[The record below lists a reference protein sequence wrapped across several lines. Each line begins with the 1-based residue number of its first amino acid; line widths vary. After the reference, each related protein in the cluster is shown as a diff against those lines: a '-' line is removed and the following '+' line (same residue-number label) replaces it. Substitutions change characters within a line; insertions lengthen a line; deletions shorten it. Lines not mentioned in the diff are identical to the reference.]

1 MGAPCV
7 DACKMPLVEIARP
20 PRDIGRLACE
30 VNRVLAGAAAS
41 LQHVSRFPGKARPQD
56 GPYRLTVAMECRSVQ
71 SAVRLDRP
79 LVPAEFRYVIRHQRL
94 QSRARGNLHPFLGC
108 DNILALCRN
117 GYTLH
122 CLPLGFMLLE
132 QRYFTFGNNLVAN
145 PRLNPVCLLALAL
158 TIGAAASP
166 VRAQTGAAE
175 GQKLAFD
182 RGKGNCLTCHVI
194 KGGDLAGTIGP
205 PLQDIR
211 TKYPNRSD
219 LVAILTD
226 ESRRNPQTLMPPFGR
241 NRILTEQE
249 INAIVDFLQTL

>member
-1 MGAPCV
+1 
-7 DACKMPLVEIARP
+7 
-20 PRDIGRLACE
+20 
-30 VNRVLAGAAAS
+30 
-41 LQHVSRFPGKARPQD
+41 
-56 GPYRLTVAMECRSVQ
+56 
-71 SAVRLDRP
+71 
-79 LVPAEFRYVIRHQRL
+79 
-94 QSRARGNLHPFLGC
+94 
-108 DNILALCRN
+108 
-117 GYTLH
+117 
-122 CLPLGFMLLE
+122 MLLE

-145 PRLNPVCLLALAL
+145 SRLNPVCLLALAL